1 MVLCIIV
8 KHLFFVF
15 SVPRKLL
22 KQSYSYLPSLFFNC
36 VVMKST
42 FNMPAEVCRVWG
54 GFLGDWSWGEF
65 AAMSTTG
72 KSVASCYTREC
83 HRPTNHQNVC
93 FYRGPHICW
102 RSVHLIRIIWLLLTL
117 LIPTGGVKVHLT
129 HTCTVMVKLTQYV
142 FIYFNNS
149 HVIGIS
155 VWICKVQEKD

>member
-22 KQSYSYLPSLFFNC
+22 KQSYSYLPSLFLTVLSWNQHLTC
-36 VVMKST
+36 QLRS
-42 FNMPAEVCRVWG
+42 AGSEVDFWGTDLGANLLQCPLQGRVWHHV
-54 GFLGDWSWGEF
+54 
-65 AAMSTTG
+65 T
-72 KSVASCYTREC
+72 

-93 FYRGPHICW
+93 FYRSPHICW